1 MKYPDESI
9 FVKKYLDKLEQHSAV
24 LFEGIQQSDSLS
36 KDILLYIWE
45 YLIIGLVWPG
55 NTKGLWE
62 AVILLGREGLAE
74 EQKGFF

>member
-9 FVKKYLDKLEQHSAV
+9 FAKKYLDKLEEYSAV
-24 LFEGIQQSDSLS
+24 LLEGQEQSDSLS

-45 YLIIGLVWPG
+45 YLVIGLVWPG

-62 AVILLGREGLAE
+62 SVILLGR
-74 EQKGFF
+74 